1 MSGIRPSR
9 SKAPEVITLPY
20 NFEPREYQYPV
31 LRYYDEM
38 PNRQRAFLLAH
49 RRTGKDLL
57 AWNILIKETQKRVGT
72 YWHVLPLLNQARKI
86 IWTGS
91 TKDGIPFL
99 DFIPPPLIASK
110 RDDDMSIRLTNGSL
124 IQLVGADRIDSLM
137 GSNPVG
143 VNLSEFAL
151 MKPSVWD
158 YLSPILNEND
168 GWANFITTPRGRN
181 HAFDLFKSMV
191 DAVNNKG
198 ARYFI
203 QVLTVDDTRKPL
215 LDSNGKQIYDKQN
228 RPIMVPVITPEAIQ
242 EQRDLNV
249 PEEII
254 QQEYYCVPGNAH
266 VACVSGVLEAEKIDV
281 STLLLTHTG
290 YYEPVERVF
299 KRWYRGDIYKIYS
312 RGFNQPLVVTP
323 NHPVRVVNPSTQSYS
338 WVLAEN
344 IEVGHY
350 LTTPRRTALKPLSAP
365 AWSVLLAWYI
375 SDGSIQQRAVEF
387 TIGVSELENKKRII
401 EAARD
406 LGYEAH
412 EVLDKSNKS
421 VVKIFIY
428 SKHLRDL
435 ITKWCG
441 AGSKNKRI
449 PFDIIAGHEDIFM
462 EELLKGD
469 GSKYDG
475 YSVYTTVSPS
485 LAYDVQQLAI
495 MLGKKASVSRY
506 EKPKKSHINGRA
518 ITSNHEPFRIY
529 IPDKTHEKGIGARI
543 GLARLCQYGAVYK
556 IEKEPYDNWVYNFK
570 VRNDESYVV
579 NGRVVHNCSFEAGMV
594 GAYYSEAI
602 AKLEKEGRAVRDL
615 KMYDPKKPV
624 YTAWDIGFSDSMA
637 IWYFQIDKKKI
648 KIIEYNEFV
657 GKSLIECCYIVQGQW
672 DKLRTECNWDDD
684 QVSRTSSMYAH
695 HEEYTYKTHFGPHDL
710 DQTDISIGVTR
721 RSVAK
726 KHGIK
731 FKLVPRT
738 DVQSGIDLVRRVLIN
753 CWFEITRTNDGLRAL
768 KEYHKE
774 WNEQKQM
781 YDDKPCHDWSS
792 HGCLV
797 AGTKVL
803 TPEGYKNI
811 EDFRPGDKVAF
822 PGGYTATVS
831 NSGKVKDSETITV
844 LLSTGE
850 EITCSPEHK
859 FFTTRGLVLA
869 EDLCYDDIIATE
881 RNKVWQHLL
890 KSTTTLREKVSYVTK
905 ELNIGGGL
913 KEDSMFLKEV
923 EKLQCFTDYCIG
935 MGISPMKYIL
945 WMGIGKILVR
955 LIGETEEEEHTTI
968 QQKESTKNSTT
979 KNSIEKITD
988 IGGVK
993 HMDQCTDMCGNSIMA
1008 QFLKDTMYITKTET
1022 QETTLSKIW
1031 SLWKYRSI
1039 YRSTLK
1045 KMLGWVV
1052 KKIKNNCDKQTSN
1065 VGRIIEL
1072 RKSATKVPVYDITVE
1087 GHHCYYAEGMLT
1099 SNSDGF
1105 RYLAQS
1111 VVTFIDKEFSRKTA
1125 DEAEHKYNPLEERIK
1140 KYDERDDEEERRPRG
1155 RIKRNNVT
1163 QYALSDY
1170 DILGF

>member
-215 LDSNGKQIYDKQN
+215 LDNTGKQIYDKHN
-228 RPIMVPVITPEAIQ
+228 HPVMVPVITPEAIQ

-254 QQEYYCVPGNAH
+254 QQEYY
-266 VACVSGVLEAEKIDV
+266 
-281 STLLLTHTG
+281 
-290 YYEPVERVF
+290 
-299 KRWYRGDIYKIYS
+299 
-312 RGFNQPLVVTP
+312 
-323 NHPVRVVNPSTQSYS
+323 
-338 WVLAEN
+338 
-344 IEVGHY
+344 
-350 LTTPRRTALKPLSAP
+350 
-365 AWSVLLAWYI
+365 
-375 SDGSIQQRAVEF
+375 
-387 TIGVSELENKKRII
+387 
-401 EAARD
+401 
-406 LGYEAH
+406 
-412 EVLDKSNKS
+412 
-421 VVKIFIY
+421 
-428 SKHLRDL
+428 
-435 ITKWCG
+435 
-441 AGSKNKRI
+441 
-449 PFDIIAGHEDIFM
+449 
-462 EELLKGD
+462 
-469 GSKYDG
+469 
-475 YSVYTTVSPS
+475 
-485 LAYDVQQLAI
+485 
-495 MLGKKASVSRY
+495 
-506 EKPKKSHINGRA
+506 
-518 ITSNHEPFRIY
+518 
-529 IPDKTHEKGIGARI
+529 
-543 GLARLCQYGAVYK
+543 
-556 IEKEPYDNWVYNFK
+556 
-570 VRNDESYVV
+570 
-579 NGRVVHNCSFEAGMV
+579 CSFEAGMV

-648 KIIEYNEFV
+648 KVIEYNEFV

-695 HEEYTYKTHFGPHDL
+695 HEGYTYKTHFGPHDL

-792 HGCLV
+792 HG
-797 AGTKVL
+797 A
-803 TPEGYKNI
+803 
-811 EDFRPGDKVAF
+811 
-822 PGGYTATVS
+822 
-831 NSGKVKDSETITV
+831 
-844 LLSTGE
+844 
-850 EITCSPEHK
+850 
-859 FFTTRGLVLA
+859 
-869 EDLCYDDIIATE
+869 
-881 RNKVWQHLL
+881 
-890 KSTTTLREKVSYVTK
+890 
-905 ELNIGGGL
+905 
-913 KEDSMFLKEV
+913 
-923 EKLQCFTDYCIG
+923 
-935 MGISPMKYIL
+935 
-945 WMGIGKILVR
+945 
-955 LIGETEEEEHTTI
+955 
-968 QQKESTKNSTT
+968 
-979 KNSIEKITD
+979 
-988 IGGVK
+988 
-993 HMDQCTDMCGNSIMA
+993 
-1008 QFLKDTMYITKTET
+1008 
-1022 QETTLSKIW
+1022 
-1031 SLWKYRSI
+1031 
-1039 YRSTLK
+1039 
-1045 KMLGWVV
+1045 
-1052 KKIKNNCDKQTSN
+1052 
-1065 VGRIIEL
+1065 
-1072 RKSATKVPVYDITVE
+1072 
-1087 GHHCYYAEGMLT
+1087 
-1099 SNSDGF
+1099 DGF
-1105 RYLAQS
+1105 RYLAQA